1 MSKSRVAD
9 IYKIDESISDLR
21 RKVRKGNAVAG
32 SLAAKIRST
41 DSRGQRLAGLR
52 GRLTSLKKLLAAD
65 EARLKAALDKR
76 QHLVSRVTNRTEGEG
91 NTARQKR
98 WTAAQRETTSEL
110 KTQVQLLQQM
120 TKTPVVFGP
129 APKERRSLHEYDVF
143 ISHASEDKEDFVRP
157 LATRLINLGLRVWYD
172 ELSLSVGDSLRKS
185 IDAGLSKSQYG
196 LAVLSSAFFAK
207 NWTQYELN
215 GLVSREMEG
224 TKVIL
229 PIWHKVT
236 KDEVMSFSP
245 SLVDKVALN
254 SAFLSVDEIAAKLF
268 AAINHQNDA

>member
-1 MSKSRVAD
+1 MSKSRIAD

-21 RKVRKGNAVAG
+21 REIRKGSAQATG
-32 SLAAKIRST
+32 LAAKIRST
-41 DSRGQRLAGLR
+41 DSRRQKLAGLR

-65 EARLKAALDKR
+65 EARLKSLLAKR
-76 QHLVSRVTNRTEGEG
+76 QHFVSRATNEIQGEG
-91 NTARQKR
+91 KTARQKR
-98 WTAAQRETTSEL
+98 WIAVQRETTSEL
-110 KTQVQLLQQM
+110 KTQVQLIQQM
-120 TKTPVVFGP
+120 TKTPAAFGTV
-129 APKERRSLHEYDVF
+129 PKERQLRHDYDVF
-143 ISHASEDKEDFVRP
+143 ISHATEDKEDFVRP
-157 LATRLINLGLRVWYD
+157 LATKLINTGLRVWYD

-185 IDAGLSKSQYG
+185 IDAGLAKSQYG
-196 LAVLSSAFFAK
+196 LVVLSSAFFAK

-215 GLVSREMEG
+215 GLVSKEMEG

-245 SLVDKVALN
+245 SLVDKVALS

-268 AAINHQNDA
+268 AAIKQKK